1 MVRPMTAADREA
13 VLRIVKETGFF
24 TAAEEDVA
32 RELIDI
38 YLGQPEQRDY
48 FSVVLEAED
57 RTPAGF
63 LTYGP
68 TPLTDGTYDLYW
80 MAVAP
85 SAQGRGHGKKLVR
98 WLEDRVKE
106 LRGRMILIETSSTS
120 KYFTTRQF
128 YLGLGYKEI
137 ARIPDF
143 YRAGDDRVIYAK
155 RHPFKE

>member
-1 MVRPMTAADREA
+1 MTAADRDA

-24 TAAEEDVA
+24 TAAEEEVA
-32 RELIDI
+32 RELIDT
-38 YLGQPEQRDY
+38 YLEQPGQRDY
-48 FSVVLEAED
+48 FSVGLEGED
-57 RTPAGF
+57 RQAAGF

-98 WLEDRVKE
+98 WLEDRVRE
-106 LRGRMILIETSSTS
+106 LRGRMILIETSSTA
-120 KYFTTRQF
+120 KYFATRQF
-128 YLGLGYKEI
+128 YLGLGYKEV

-143 YRAGDDRVIYAK
+143 YRAGDDRVVYAK
-155 RHPFKE
+155 HHPFKE